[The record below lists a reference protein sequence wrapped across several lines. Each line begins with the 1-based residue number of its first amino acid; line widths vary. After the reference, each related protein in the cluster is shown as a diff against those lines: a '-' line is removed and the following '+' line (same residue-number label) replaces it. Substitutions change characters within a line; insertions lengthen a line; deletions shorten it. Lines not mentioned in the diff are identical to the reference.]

1 MSNLE
6 QKVTELFSDK
16 KMTVYEA
23 AQQLG
28 VKEIDVLKF
37 RGDDEFKLVD
47 GNNFDT
53 IIEELAT
60 WGEMTFIKNTPEFII
75 EMKLKVATG
84 KRAQGFYNFHGDF
97 GYLSGHL
104 RDDLIA
110 NIGFVSTKF
119 MGFLGHSLHFYDKDG
134 NIIFKL
140 FVGRD
145 ERMKLDEEQA
155 KKFLALK
162 ERL

>member
-1 MSNLE
+1 M
-6 QKVTELFSDK
+6 
-16 KMTVYEA
+16 
-23 AQQLG
+23 
-28 VKEIDVLKF
+28 
-37 RGDDEFKLVD
+37 
-47 GNNFDT
+47 
-53 IIEELAT
+53 
-60 WGEMTFIKNTPEFII
+60 
-75 EMKLKVATG
+75 
-84 KRAQGFYNFHGDF
+84 
-97 GYLSGHL
+97 